1 MKTVDP
7 AVYENSC
14 QYRYHQGTAP
24 SIIQM
29 RALFR
34 PWHSVL
40 QFPIRSDGQSTEGI
54 VTMSTIQLPALKRTA
69 DRHCE
74 IDYFTVIISLAN
86 YLLECQWP
94 VWEIFIGSYWI
105 THVAKIT
112 ATAKR

>member
-1 MKTVDP
+1 MAFWSVRFPIQTLAISIIAIVRLIASGKNTQKIPKRQAMKTVVP

-54 VTMSTIQLPALKRTA
+54 VTMSRIQLTSAQA
-69 DRHCE
+69 HC
-74 IDYFTVIISLAN
+74 
-86 YLLECQWP
+86 
-94 VWEIFIGSYWI
+94 
-105 THVAKIT
+105 
-112 ATAKR
+112 R